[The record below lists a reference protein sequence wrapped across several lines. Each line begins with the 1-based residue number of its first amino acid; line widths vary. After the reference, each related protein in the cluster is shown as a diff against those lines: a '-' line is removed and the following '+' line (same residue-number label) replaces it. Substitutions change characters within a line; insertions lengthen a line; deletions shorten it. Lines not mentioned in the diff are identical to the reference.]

1 MDKLT
6 GNRCNWIDWAKT
18 VGIMFVIFGHIPMNI
33 DNLPKEVICSFHMP
47 LFFAISGYLHKGTS
61 SFKSS
66 LKKYLHTLIIPY
78 LFFNVIFYPYW
89 LLQQSSK
96 GVNVMTLSD
105 GIIKPVIG
113 ILIGQQIGKGNNYL
127 DLPSI
132 INGVTWFIVTLFII
146 KITIDYFLRSKQK
159 NYLVIFF
166 SIFCIILG
174 LIINT
179 SGYPTTFTF
188 QCVLKDLPF
197 FVGGYLLKEYKIFEK
212 ITKSSS
218 FVIFIVLI
226 SLIIWLQKFNISIDP
241 YQSFNAMLIYYLIG
255 TTGIF
260 MTLNFC
266 RLLDNIHFHFVNII
280 SVGNIVILGIH
291 WMFIGTI
298 NYILKYFG
306 HIRGEINYTTLEAVL
321 LTCAITLM
329 SYPIIIFMR
338 KYLSIFIGKR

>member
-6 GNRCNWIDWAKT
+6 GNRSNWIDWAKAI
-18 VGIMFVIFGHIPMNI
+18 GIMFVIFGHIPMNV

-66 LKKYLHTLIIPY
+66 LGKYWHTLIIPY
-78 LFFNVIFYPYW
+78 LFFNIIFYPYW
-89 LLQQSSK
+89 LFQQTSK
-96 GVNVMTLSD
+96 GINVMNLTD
-105 GIIKPVIG
+105 GVLKPITGVI
-113 ILIGQQIGKGNNYL
+113 IGQQIGKGSSYF

-132 INGVTWFIVTLFII
+132 INGVTWFIIVLFII
-146 KITIDYFLRSKQK
+146 KIIIDYLLRSKQK
-159 NYLVIFF
+159 NYLIIFF
-166 SIFCIILG
+166 SIFCILLG
-174 LIINT
+174 LIINR
-179 SGYPTTFTF
+179 SGYPTTFIF

-197 FVGGYLLKEYKIFEK
+197 FVGGYLLKEYNIFK
-212 ITKSSS
+212 KTTKGLS
-218 FVIFIVLI
+218 FIIFIALA

-241 YQSFNAMLIYYLIG
+241 YHSFNAIIIYYIIG
-255 TTGIF
+255 TTGIL

-266 RLLDNIHFHFVNII
+266 QLLDNIHLHFVNII

-298 NYILKYFG
+298 NYILKYFE
-306 HIRGEINYTTLEAVL
+306 HISGEINYTTLESVL
-321 LTCAITLM
+321 LTCTITLM
-329 SYPIIIFMR
+329 SYPIILFMR